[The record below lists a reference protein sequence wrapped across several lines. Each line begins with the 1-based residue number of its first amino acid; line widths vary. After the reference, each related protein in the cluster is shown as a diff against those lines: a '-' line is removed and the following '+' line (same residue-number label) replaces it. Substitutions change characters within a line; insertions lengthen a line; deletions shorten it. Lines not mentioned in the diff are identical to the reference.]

1 VDGIGVLDVEAR
13 LTRAAGVD
21 DRGGLSV
28 LQHPPKNLHDHE
40 SEAEKTGLVWRV

>member
-28 LQHPPKNLHDHE
+28 LQHRNLHDHE